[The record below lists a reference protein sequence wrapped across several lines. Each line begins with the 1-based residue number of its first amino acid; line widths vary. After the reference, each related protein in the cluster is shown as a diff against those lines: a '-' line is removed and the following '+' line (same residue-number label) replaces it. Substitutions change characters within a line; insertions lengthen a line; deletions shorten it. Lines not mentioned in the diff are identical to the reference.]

1 MAVLPKEELNQI
13 EGIGCAVAAAVKHW
27 QNFHGSRVTGLKQ
40 TIHLAA
46 HWKVLLAGDA
56 LRGTFDLKGAGGIRP
71 CVLCSNVLKAQS
83 RVDDDL
89 FCEISEWRKEK
100 FLPLTDREIFAQA
113 DALKAIE
120 GKKAIQAFEKSC
132 GLRKTLR
139 GVLVDPV
146 ARELLPPSQAAVDCV
161 RLYFVN
167 GCANFELAFLW
178 QAINAALPQM
188 THHALKLCCLE
199 AMRQRPWSS
208 GHKGPSLFGE
218 LWSEHAWRAE
228 QFKGEAWA
236 TSIVVP
242 LLNYYLDKF
251 VRPRGVCPDAT
262 RSFECLARLCR
273 EINRLRFRWA
283 PIADWQEVN
292 SLDAWSHV
300 HQQCFARCYSAEA
313 CRLHL
318 AEWVMMLKFMPYCE
332 RHESKHRTFKSG
344 GCGDR
349 EAHHVHNPSVYASN
363 VLSSLLLTQFDGSDL
378 TPLKLHTPVVS
389 APDLRGSQQSD
400 GVRIWSTNVRKGDI
414 LLFDMGARAG
424 MMTRAVCRDAAP
436 FIEYVNLRLT
446 SRDIW
451 SYL

>member
-1 MAVLPKEELNQI
+1 M
-13 EGIGCAVAAAVKHW
+13 
-27 QNFHGSRVTGLKQ
+27 KQ

-46 HWKVLLAGDA
+46 HWKVRLDG
-56 LRGTFDLKGAGGIRP
+56 GTFDLKGAGGIRP
-71 CVLCSNVLKAQS
+71 RMLCSNVLKAQS

-146 ARELLPPSQAAVDCV
+146 ARELLPPSQAAVDCTH
-161 RLYFVN
+161 LYFVN

-199 AMRQRPWSS
+199 AMWQRPWSS

-251 VRPRGVCPDAT
+251 VRPRGVCPDTT

-283 PIADWQEVN
+283 PIADWQEVKE
-292 SLDAWSHV
+292 LDAWSHV

-313 CRLHL
+313 CRPKHHWRLHL
-318 AEWVMMLKFMPYCE
+318 AEWVMMLKFMPVTVKDM
-332 RHESKHRTFKSG
+332 S
-344 GCGDR
+344 
-349 EAHHVHNPSVYASN
+349 PSIEP
-363 VLSSLLLTQFDGSDL
+363 SSLVDVATAR
-378 TPLKLHTPVVS
+378 HTTCTIPVSTRPMCS
-389 APDLRGSQQSD
+389 AH
-400 GVRIWSTNVRKGDI
+400 
-414 LLFDMGARAG
+414 
-424 MMTRAVCRDAAP
+424 C
-436 FIEYVNLRLT
+436 Y
-446 SRDIW
+446 
-451 SYL
+451 